1 VFVCVL
7 SHPACKAHVPYCH
20 LWPVWLYHFIPQCF
34 INGTV
39 FGKVLLNIKCLFWFS
54 SKLLS
59 ETFIILRRIQQDIII
74 NVLRSSCNVSVNLV
88 GF

>member
-1 VFVCVL
+1 
-7 SHPACKAHVPYCH
+7 
-20 LWPVWLYHFIPQCF
+20 
-34 INGTV
+34 
-39 FGKVLLNIKCLFWFS
+39 VLLNIKCLFWFS